1 MCVVWPWSWKRR
13 WTSTQ
18 SKISIVKILTSAAG
32 SLVPLRRL
40 PFISTQYTNTHQ
52 SSSLPH
58 MNTQPATVTRRLEIG
73 SSSSLP
79 HTPPK
84 HVPQG
89 WTRPSP
95 LSGSTAALFTRKLF
109 LLFFLWIPPPE
120 SSFHFA
126 HPSSF
131 FLSET
136 NRQDFAHPSSV
147 CWSFGEGGSREI
159 CLPSILFLRSL
170 FDFSFPQGIL
180 EFFFCELS
188 IFFSHAA
195 GRAVQWPVSAGGKL
209 HSVALSLALLSPRRI
224 FVLFVARSA
233 TARLP
238 PPASPPLLACRGQ
251 ATGAQ
256 ARRHDLRGRQR
267 AGWRHDERHL
277 LRRICRR
284 HGPRSGRY
292 ARRRAGR
299 ATGFLDRHHV
309 DQLRLHT
316 LLRFE
321 LHVRNKAR
329 PEGCIAESVLAKEAM
344 ALCSGFLEGFEA
356 LHSRLSRNDDDDE
369 SFVCSNGYGRTLFP
383 NAGKPLGKPRSYVIR
398 GLAKIQ
404 AHRYV
409 LFNSCDVNP
418 YLRAHAEEI
427 ATEHNRHK
435 INHREVEKF
444 QNDKF
449 HEWFRVHMLQLEREN
464 SIRGVNNDKIRWLA
478 CGPVEAAKRYRAF
491 NSRGFRFRPKR
502 LDGVTQNSGVVLTA
516 KTSSYASAS
525 DARPV
530 LGDVTYYGRI
540 IDIIELNYSGN
551 FTVVLFKCE
560 WVDVLS
566 RRGIKG
572 EREKIGH
579 EPYIFPNQADQVFTL
594 RTN

>member
-284 HGPRSGRY
+284 HGPRSGRTAIMLINFVY
-292 ARRRAGR
+292 ILCFGLNYMCGTKLVQRDVLLNQFWQKRLWHSVQDFLKVLRPYIV
-299 ATGFLDRHHV
+299 GFHGMMMMMSHL
-309 DQLRLHT
+309 
-316 LLRFE
+316 
-321 LHVRNKAR
+321 
-329 PEGCIAESVLAKEAM
+329 
-344 ALCSGFLEGFEA
+344 
-356 LHSRLSRNDDDDE
+356 
-369 SFVCSNGYGRTLFP
+369 
-383 NAGKPLGKPRSYVIR
+383 
-398 GLAKIQ
+398 
-404 AHRYV
+404 YV
-409 LFNSCDVNP
+409 LMDMGELFFQMPESHSENQEVM
-418 YLRAHAEEI
+418 AHAEEI

-478 CGPVEAAKRYRAF
+478 CGPVEAAKSSDSRSRSGSVGLWKVAKQVVEICEVSFDETMPCTTPAFELSGDDEEGTPIFEDEEGADDVGDAGATAPAALGPRRAT
-491 NSRGFRFRPKR
+491 RG
-502 LDGVTQNSGVVLTA
+502 G
-516 KTSSYASAS
+516 
-525 DARPV
+525 
-530 LGDVTYYGRI
+530 
-540 IDIIELNYSGN
+540 
-551 FTVVLFKCE
+551 
-560 WVDVLS
+560 
-566 RRGIKG
+566 
-572 EREKIGH
+572 
-579 EPYIFPNQADQVFTL
+579 
-594 RTN
+594 